1 MLASLNWQN
10 VHEIRRMSFSHSQSH
25 LNWLL
30 CSYLS
35 IFNWNVGNWL
45 KQSWQRFPTNFL
57 YIGFFV
63 FCCSVYLFARWFF
76 FLSSFILVRE
86 IAMQKL
92 LPSNKFLLMCNLI
105 IMNLLLCSFI
115 CNSLFVCVYLS
126 ELLLICAY
134 NINTVRI
141 YVFHCVSN
149 FSDFPFLRSLSL
161 SLYRHPYLLL
171 CVYSES

>member
-1 MLASLNWQN
+1 MRSGACLFLIPSPIWIGCY
-10 VHEIRRMSFSHSQSH
+10 VHIYPFLIETSATG
-25 LNWLL
+25 
-30 CSYLS
+30 
-35 IFNWNVGNWL
+35 WNKVGSDF
-45 KQSWQRFPTNFL
+45 QTNFL

-149 FSDFPFLRSLSL
+149 FSDFPFLRSLFLSL
-161 SLYRHPYLLL
+161 SSSVPFVVRLFRELKIA
-171 CVYSES
+171 